1 MKNTKGSKAME
12 IITTGGCQ
20 ETIRLAQVESAKLYS
35 DDSGTEIEI
44 CMTSGNR
51 IRTSRQTLLNV
62 NGIKEKEDGS
72 NAQEFMD
79 AAKEYDA
86 DIISIYLGL
95 QEAMETGRNAA
106 GRWQARPEKHLTDI
120 NDTGIL

>member
-1 MKNTKGSKAME
+1 MKETNKAME

-72 NAQEFMD
+72 NEQEFMD